1 MIPRAP
7 ELGTQIPKRGI
18 PKIVSRSLTSK
29 TTETEHD
36 FCVYEGLKSPAALDL
51 TRLGWPWTHRDPPAF
66 AFRSAGI

>member
-51 TRLGWPWTHRDPPAF
+51 TRLG
-66 AFRSAGI
+66 